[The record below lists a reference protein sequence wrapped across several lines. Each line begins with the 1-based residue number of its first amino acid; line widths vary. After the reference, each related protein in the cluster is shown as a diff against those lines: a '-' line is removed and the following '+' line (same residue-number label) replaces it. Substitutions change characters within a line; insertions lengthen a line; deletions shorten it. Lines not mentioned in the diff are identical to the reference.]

1 MPDLVAILGPT
12 ASGKTKLAVRL
23 AEETGGEIISADSRQ
38 VYRELTIGSGKD
50 LDAYNA
56 NGKTIPCHLI
66 DMAGVAHEYNL
77 FEFQNDFLQ
86 AYKAIKQRGRTPVLC
101 GGTGLYLDAVL
112 RGYNLQKTPENP
124 ALREALSSKSD
135 QELIDLLKT
144 YKTLHNK
151 TDIEDRDRML
161 RAIEIADHE
170 KRNPDILFPRL
181 NSLVFGLKWERS
193 EIKRRITQR
202 LKERL
207 ENGMLKE
214 TQRLLKN
221 GVPKERLYQ
230 LGLEYRYT
238 TMYLLKELNYNDM
251 FQKLNA
257 SIHAFAKRQMTWFR
271 KMEREGV
278 EIHWIPADRPIE
290 EQLSF
295 IIYRLHRVK
304 T

>member
-1 MPDLVAILGPT
+1 MPDLIAILGPT
-12 ASGKTKLAVRL
+12 ASGKTRLAVRL
-23 AEETGGEIISADSRQ
+23 AYENGGEIISADSRQ

-50 LDAYNA
+50 LDAYTI
-56 NGKTIPCHLI
+56 NGKTIPRHLI
-66 DMAGVAHEYNL
+66 DVAGVAHEYNL

-124 ALREALSSKSD
+124 TLREELSSRSD

-144 YKTLHNK
+144 YKNLHNK

-170 KRNPDILFPRL
+170 KRNPDILFPGL
-181 NSLVFGLKWERS
+181 DSLVFGLKWERS
-193 EIKRRITQR
+193 EIKRRITLR

-207 ENGMLKE
+207 ENGMLEE
-214 TQRLLKN
+214 TQRLLKK

-295 IIYRLHRVK
+295 IIDRLHRVK